1 MISILFLH
9 RTVAMTSQ
17 VSRRWRPRSLLQLVL
32 LAFLVVMLPIA
43 VLMFQAGQA
52 LSELSYLADISAR
65 QAVEQT
71 RRARALSNLALEMER
86 SARQYAVIEQPGLM
100 EIYASKVEE
109 YAALLEAQQ
118 RLLPDNDEI
127 AALSDQIE
135 SLAMLTTMTAEEVSE
150 NLEGFTS
157 FGEKTSAVREA
168 TNLQIDNRIESIS
181 AQAEEVQQR
190 LWLQTAALV
199 SASLALMLLFTWL
212 IIRPIRQIERR
223 ILTLGSG
230 MEPAS
235 SHLIQG
241 PAELVNLGER
251 LDWLSVRLSELEAQK
266 QQFLRHMS
274 HELKTPLASV
284 REGTSLLSDGIVG
297 ELTPRQLEIIE
308 LIDSSGL
315 ELQRLIE
322 QLLDYNLLQHNQT
335 ADNECFN
342 VASLIQEVL
351 GKHQLALSNKGM
363 QINASRTPIEWMADR
378 DRTAR
383 VLDNLI
389 SNAIAYG
396 EDGGQLEIRTSQ
408 HGPTLTIDVANS
420 GVPIDSAD
428 RDKLFEAFYQG
439 RARRK
444 GPIKGSG
451 IGLSV
456 AADCARAQQGQLTLV
471 DDDTLA
477 VCFRLTLPWNGGD
490 VLDNDNLTQQTML
503 TIDTNARN

>member
-1 MISILFLH
+1 
-9 RTVAMTSQ
+9 MTSQ

-86 SARQYAVIEQPGLM
+86 SARQYAVVEQPGLM
-100 EIYASKVEE
+100 EIYASKLEE
-109 YAALLEAQQ
+109 YTALLEAQD
-118 RLLPDNDEI
+118 RLLPDNPDI
-127 AALSDQIE
+127 AALTEQIQTLE
-135 SLAMLTTMTAEEVSE
+135 ALPTMTAEEISE
-150 NLEGFTS
+150 NLDAFVS
-157 FGEKTSAVREA
+157 FGEHTSAVREA
-168 TNLQIDNRIESIS
+168 TNRYIDNRIEGIS
-181 AQAEEVQQR
+181 AQAEEVQHR

-230 MEPAS
+230 REPAAS
-235 SHLIQG
+235 YLIQG

-251 LDWLSVRLSELEAQK
+251 LDWLSVRLNELEAQK

-274 HELKTPLASV
+274 HELKTPLASI
-284 REGTSLLSDGIVG
+284 REGTGLLSDGIVG
-297 ELTPRQLEIIE
+297 QLTPRQLEIVE
-308 LIDSSGL
+308 LIDTSGL

-335 ADNECFN
+335 ADSECFN
-342 VASLIQEVL
+342 VAALIQEVL
-351 GKHQLALSNKGM
+351 NKHQLALDKKGM
-363 QINASRTPIEWMADR
+363 QVSISRQPIEWMADR

-396 EDGGQLEIRTSQ
+396 EDAGRLEVRARH
-408 HGPTLTIDVANS
+408 HGPTLIIEVANS
-420 GVPIDSAD
+420 GEPIDSAD
-428 RDKLFEAFYQG
+428 RERLFEAFYQG

-456 AADCARAQQGQLTLV
+456 AADCARAQQGQLALV
-471 DDDTLA
+471 DDDELA
-477 VCFRLTLPWNGGD
+477 VCFRLTLPWNGDGI
-490 VLDNDNLTQQTML
+490 LDNDKQAQHSML
-503 TIDTNARN
+503 KLDSDARNRQV